1 MAKINIDKLS
11 LEIVKQLDLY
21 KNVTVEIMEN
31 AVKKTAKKTAKTIS
45 QNADSAFGGTG
56 KYAKSWSYKKDG
68 SLRGKWAYSMVVYAK
83 APYYRLAHLLEKPH
97 LKRDGTRW
105 QGRPHIEPAEKVAE
119 DILVNEIVSGIVGE
133 DTL

>member
-1 MAKINIDKLS
+1 MAKINIDKLAI
-11 LEIVKQLDLY
+11 EIVKQLDLY
-21 KNVTVEIMEN
+21 KDVTIEIMET
-31 AVKKTAKKTAKTIS
+31 AVRKAAKKTAKTIS

-68 SLRGKWAYSMVVYAK
+68 RLRGKWAYSMVVYAK
-83 APYYRLAHLLEKPH
+83 APYYRLAHLLEKSH

-105 QGRPHIEPAEKVAE
+105 QGKPHIEPAAKVAE
-119 DILVNEIVSGIVGE
+119 DVLVNEIISGIVGE